1 MSATVLSGQNLRKSE
16 KFAIIASK
24 GGATMAS
31 KYDNMSKEELVAAMK
46 ARNRNKSYKWQK
58 ACVLTPAEGEK
69 LETEIL
75 PLYGC
80 INVSQL
86 VKKIVNGELIVSSSE
101 SN

>member
-1 MSATVLSGQNLRKSE
+1 MKN
-16 KFAIIASK
+16 K
-24 GGATMAS
+24 GGAIVAG
-31 KYDNMSKEELVAAMK
+31 KYDDMSREELVAAMK
-46 ARNRNKSYKWQK
+46 ARNKSYKWQK

-80 INVSQL
+80 TNVSQL
-86 VKKIVNGELIVSSSE
+86 VKKIVNDELTLSTSE

>member
-1 MSATVLSGQNLRKSE
+1 MATVDCQTLRKSE

-31 KYDNMSKEELVAAMK
+31 KYDSMSKEELVAAMK
-46 ARNRNKSYKWQK
+46 ARNKSYKWQK

-80 INVSQL
+80 TNVSQL
-86 VKKIVNGELIVSSSE
+86 VKKIVNNELTLSPAD
-101 SN
+101 SNS

>member
-1 MSATVLSGQNLRKSE
+1 MAIADYQTLRKSD
-16 KFAIIASK
+16 KSAIIASK
-24 GGATMAS
+24 GGAIMAS
-31 KYDNMSKEELVAAMK
+31 KYDNMSREELVAAMK
-46 ARNRNKSYKWQK
+46 ARNKSYKWQK

-69 LETEIL
+69 LDTEIL

-86 VKKIVNGELIVSSSE
+86 VKKIVNGELVVSQAEPSE

>member
-1 MSATVLSGQNLRKSE
+1 MSATVLNDQNLRKSE

-31 KYDNMSKEELVAAMK
+31 KYDSMSKEELVAAMK
-46 ARNRNKSYKWQK
+46 ARNKSYKWQK

-69 LETEIL
+69 LETKIL

-80 INVSQL
+80 TNVSQL
-86 VKKIVNGELIVSSSE
+86 VKKIVNDELIISTSE
-101 SN
+101 SNS

>member
-1 MSATVLSGQNLRKSE
+1 MAINPLSERQNH
-16 KFAIIASK
+16 AIIVPPIKNK
-24 GGATMAS
+24 GVAIVAS
-31 KYDNMSKEELVAAMK
+31 KYDDMSREELVAAMK
-46 ARNRNKSYKWQK
+46 ARNKSYKWQK

-80 INVSQL
+80 TNVSQL
-86 VKKIVNGELIVSSSE
+86 VKKIVNDELTLSTSE

>member
-1 MSATVLSGQNLRKSE
+1 MTINHLSERQNHV
-16 KFAIIASK
+16 IIVPSMKNK
-24 GGATMAS
+24 GGAIVTS
-31 KYDNMSKEELVAAMK
+31 RYDSMSKEELVAAMK
-46 ARNRNKSYKWQK
+46 AKNKSYKWQK

-80 INVSQL
+80 TNVSQL
-86 VKKIVNGELIVSSSE
+86 VKKIVNNELTLFQSE